1 MIELVLENSSAR
13 NNPAGEP
20 DGHAPVHPGQAGI
33 QGQAGVLQ
41 QMQVAAQDGDLPGR
55 ALQAQDL
62 SELDIQVAQ
71 VVGWAYSQPVG
82 RVGDHPAAA
91 DRLDG

>member
-1 MIELVLENSSAR
+1 MIELVLENNLAW
-13 NNPAGEP
+13 NNPSGEP

-33 QGQAGVLQ
+33 QGQAGMLQ
-41 QMQVAAQDGDLPGR
+41 QMQVAAQDGDLPGG
-55 ALQAQDL
+55 AFQAQDFA
-62 SELDIQVAQ
+62 ELGIQVAQ